1 MKVHYSIDTYKNIKN
16 PVITVGT
23 FDGVH
28 IGHQTIIK
36 RINKI
41 AENCQGESVLL
52 TFDPHPRKVILNDNS
67 SLKLINTID
76 EKINL
81 LEKYGLDHLVIH
93 PFTKEFSSFCIN
105 LQGKLIS
112 FIKHG

>member
-76 EKINL
+76 EKIKSSIPL
-81 LEKYGLDHLVIH
+81 TYTEDKGDTLDCLCETC
-93 PFTKEFSSFCIN
+93 TKGCPSRDVPLN
-105 LQGKLIS
+105 GR
-112 FIKHG
+112 